1 MTVPHRTIALAL
13 ALLGASG
20 CAPAP
25 ADTVPARGED
35 VAAFQ
40 SRVEVTHARQFS
52 VEYRG
57 DIAVLR
63 VSAPLI
69 SWSRPG
75 DAEPR
80 TETIVLV
87 PRGREV
93 PPLTGDLT
101 GLPVVRVPAERVATN
116 AEVDDAILTAIG
128 AADRL
133 VAVGGVTTYD
143 DAIRARVERGALGQ
157 IGFTW
162 HGPPNLEVLVS
173 RRPDLLLMRLVNLDQ
188 ADALTRVR
196 AAGVP
201 AVPSFQWA
209 EPTYLGAL
217 EWVKLAGLLTGR
229 EREATEY
236 FDRIA
241 AQTAAVAAI
250 GAARPTRPSVLW
262 AYYGGG
268 QRWFAYHKGI
278 EESFI
283 HDAGGRSALADLAE
297 PWRDGG
303 TALSTERLTELARDA
318 DVWIIGDTHAVT
330 DTGGLDLPPAP
341 VMQLFKPWRERR
353 LWHNYKRRKPA
364 VNAFDWYERHSLRP
378 DLVIADLLTMIHP
391 GAVPDH
397 ELHFFDRFVPA
408 GR

>member
-1 MTVPHRTIALAL
+1 MTVPPVWIAL
-13 ALLGASG
+13 LLVLLWTAG

-25 ADTVPARGED
+25 TETRRNTSAD
-35 VAAFQ
+35 AAGFTTRI
-40 SRVEVTHARQFS
+40 SVTHAQQFS

-57 DIAVLR
+57 DLAVLR

-80 TETIVLV
+80 SETIVLV
-87 PRGREV
+87 PRGLDAPR
-93 PPLTGDLT
+93 LTDDLA
-101 GLPVVRVPAERVATN
+101 GLPIVRVPAERVATN
-116 AEVDDAILTAIG
+116 AEADDAILTAIG

-143 DAIRARVERGALGQ
+143 DAIRARVESGALGQ
-157 IGFTW
+157 IGYTW
-162 HGPPNLEVLVS
+162 HAPPNLEVLVS

-188 ADALTRVR
+188 SDALERVR

-201 AVPSFQWA
+201 VVPSFQWA

-236 FDRIA
+236 FDRVA
-241 AQTAAVAAI
+241 ADAARMAAV
-250 GAARPTRPSVLW
+250 GAARTTRPAVLW

-268 QRWFAYHKGI
+268 QRWFAYHKGV

-283 HDAGGRSALADLAE
+283 HDAGGRSALASLAQ

-303 TALSTERLTELARDA
+303 TVLSTERLSELARDA

-341 VMQLFKPWRERR
+341 VMQLFKPWREGR

-364 VNAFDWYERHSLRP
+364 VNAFDWYERHALRP
-378 DLVIADLLTMIHP
+378 DLVIADLLEIVHP
-391 GAVPDH
+391 GAVPGH